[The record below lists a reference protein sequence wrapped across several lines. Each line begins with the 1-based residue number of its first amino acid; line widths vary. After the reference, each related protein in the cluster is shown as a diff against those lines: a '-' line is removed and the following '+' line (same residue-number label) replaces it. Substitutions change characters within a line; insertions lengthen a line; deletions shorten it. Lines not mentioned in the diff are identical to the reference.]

1 MRRWT
6 ADVKSKLAWGVG
18 PISYH
23 LVMGIAQRLRTW
35 ARTLETETYALALAA
50 RDPRVPWYARLFMA
64 LVVAYAFSPLD
75 LVPDFVPI
83 LGYLDDLLL
92 VPLGIWLAL
101 KMVPDPIMAEC
112 RARAAEATA
121 AGRPT
126 SRVAAIVV
134 VAIWVT
140 LALLAGWLVVRAA
153 E

>member
-1 MRRWT
+1 M
-6 ADVKSKLAWGVG
+6 AV
-18 PISYH
+18 
-23 LVMGIAQRLRTW
+23 QQLRAW
-35 ARTLETETYALALAA
+35 ARTLKQETFALALAA
-50 RDPRVPWYARLFMA
+50 RDPRVPWYARFFMA

-75 LVPDFVPI
+75 LIPDFVPV
-83 LGYLDDLLL
+83 LGYLDDLVL
-92 VPLGIWLAL
+92 VPLGLWLAL
-101 KMVPDPIMAEC
+101 KMVPGPIMAEC

-140 LALLAGWLVVRAA
+140 LALLAGWLVVRTV

>member
-1 MRRWT
+1 MAVR
-6 ADVKSKLAWGVG
+6 
-18 PISYH
+18 H
-23 LVMGIAQRLRTW
+23 RLRTW
-35 ARTLETETYALALAA
+35 ARELKIETYALALAA

-64 LVVAYAFSPLD
+64 LVVAYALSPLD

-83 LGYLDDLLL
+83 LGYLDDLIL

-101 KMVPDPIMAEC
+101 RMVPTPIMAEC

-126 SRVAAIVV
+126 GRVAVVIV
-134 VAIWVT
+134 VAIWIT
-140 LALLAGWLVVRAA
+140 LALLAGWLVVRAV